1 MDAFGHVNN
10 IVYFQYME
18 QARMESLHALAPEY
32 ANLASEVGPVIVNA
46 SCTFFESL
54 THPADIEVRLFAGEP
69 GRTGFGTWYEVWT
82 DERKYAEG
90 ASRLVWIDR
99 SLGKSTPLP
108 ERLATLLRGPA
119 GEGP

>member
-18 QARMESLHALAPEY
+18 QARMEWLHALAPEY
-32 ANLASEVGPVIVNA
+32 ASLASLVGPVIVNA

-54 THPADIEVRLFAGEP
+54 THPADIEVKLFAGEP
-69 GRTGFGTWYEVWT
+69 GRTSFGTWYEIWS
-82 DERKYAEG
+82 ERRKFAEG

-99 SLGKSTPLP
+99 DAGRSIPLP
-108 ERLATLLRGPA
+108 ETLAELLRGTADERP
-119 GEGP
+119 

>member
-18 QARMESLHALAPEY
+18 QARMEWLNALAPEY
-32 ANLASEVGPVIVNA
+32 ANLASNVGPVIVNA

-69 GRTGFGTWYEVWT
+69 GRTSFGTWYEVWM
-82 DERKYAEG
+82 DGRKFAEG
-90 ASRLVWIDR
+90 ASRLVWVDR
-99 SLGKSTPLP
+99 IEGKSIPLP
-108 ERLATLLRGPA
+108 ESLAALLREPA
-119 GEGP
+119 GERS